1 MILLFT
7 SNNAASLNIAK
18 KLIEKHGFEKK
29 AENEWE
35 REGTRLIDTKAPTVL
50 DVPTGFDT
58 DCIVVLSSHKSKAG
72 GKMLTA
78 HFPGN
83 WEEAKM
89 GGTPRTLNIAYGS
102 RLKALMLE
110 LKKSNESLGWPLF
123 VETDHHGP
131 ACNVP
136 IMFVEIG
143 STEAEWNDE
152 KAAEVVAEAVSEFL
166 KTERTYE
173 TVFGV
178 GGGHYSR
185 EFTKMVL
192 DTDTAVGHIA
202 PKYAI
207 DSIEEDTFRQAIEKN
222 IEKVTKVVML
232 KKETNSS
239 QKKKIMGLCE
249 KLGMVCELI

>member
-7 SNNAASLNIAK
+7 SNNMASLNIAK
-18 KLIEKHGFEKK
+18 KLIKNHGFEKK
-29 AENEWE
+29 AEGEWE

-50 DVPTGFDT
+50 DVPTAFDT
-58 DCIVVLSSHKSKAG
+58 DCIIVLSSHKSKAG

-83 WEEAKM
+83 WDEAKM
-89 GGTPRTLNIAYGS
+89 GGKPRTLNTAYGS
-102 RLKALMLE
+102 RLKALVLE
-110 LKKSNESLGWPLF
+110 LKKSNEKLGWPLF
-123 VETDHHGP
+123 VEADHHGP
-131 ACNVP
+131 TCGVP

-152 KAAEVVAEAVSEFL
+152 EAAEAVAEALSEFL
-166 KTERTYE
+166 KKDDKYE
-173 TVFGV
+173 CVFGV

-192 DTDTAVGHIA
+192 ETDVAVGHIA

-207 DSIEEDTFRQAIEKN
+207 NSIEEDTFRQAVEKN
-222 IEKVTKVVML
+222 IEKITKVVML

-239 QKKKIMGLCE
+239 QKKKIIVLCE
-249 KLGMVCELI
+249 KFAVELELL